1 MTAAGRRTG
10 RPASY
15 VWIGGAIVALALLS
29 FFQFPGHTWLR
40 SDTQIY
46 LPILERLWDP
56 SAFARDLLAQH
67 PHVSFTVYDEAALAL
82 RRLTGIDFER
92 VLEAQQFLCRA
103 LGILGIFLLAT
114 ALRLSTRMAL
124 LAAAAFSL
132 GAFIG
137 GPAVLAIEFEPVP
150 RGFAILLLLF
160 AAGLAAN
167 GRYLGAGI
175 AAAAGFLYHA
185 PSVLPFF
192 IVYFALTLSPSE
204 AAVRRRRLWG
214 LAPMLAG
221 VVLLFLL
228 HFFQAGASEA
238 QPFFGRID
246 PELERIQRLR
256 APYVWVSLW
265 GPGWVCHY
273 LFLWCASLVALWRVR
288 KPASREVCFF
298 LAGLPLVGVLAMPA
312 SCLLLEKCKW
322 ILMPQIQIARSVLL
336 ITVLAGLLA
345 SAAAVNAGRQGR
357 WWESALWFLLAFA
370 IPINTLSGGP
380 LDILRELGWA
390 APACA
395 LLAALAVGAEPSGR
409 KWAFPAWAAAALAP
423 FFLIP
428 AVHKAA
434 ASPGDVTGLAAWAR
448 SATPQDA
455 VFLFPDAARDLYPG
469 VFRAQSL
476 RAVYVD
482 WKGGGQVNF
491 LGSFA
496 REWWARWQ
504 RVGARRFDPRQV
516 AAYPGWGIDYFVLKR
531 AHRLP
536 GRATVF
542 EDSEFLVFRP

>member
-1 MTAAGRRTG
+1 
-10 RPASY
+10 
-15 VWIGGAIVALALLS
+15 VALALLS
-29 FFQFPGHTWLR
+29 FLQFPGHTYLR

-56 SAFARDLLAQH
+56 SAFARELLAQH

-82 RRLTGIDFER
+82 RRLTGLDFER

-103 LGILGIFLLAT
+103 LGILGVFLLAT

-124 LAAAAFSL
+124 LAAAIFSL

-137 GPAVLAIEFEPVP
+137 GPTVLAIEFEPVP

-160 AAGLAAN
+160 AVGLAAN
-167 GRYLGAGI
+167 GRYFAAGI

-185 PSVLPFF
+185 PSVVPFF
-192 IVYFALTLSPSE
+192 IVYFSLTLSPSE
-204 AAVRRRRLWG
+204 AALRRRRIWG
-214 LAPMLAG
+214 LVPMLAG
-221 VVLLFLL
+221 VVILLLL
-228 HFFQAGASEA
+228 HVFQAGASEA
-238 QPFFGRID
+238 QPFLGRID
-246 PELERIQRLR
+246 LELERIQRLR

-273 LFLWCASLVALWRVR
+273 LFLWAASLVALWRVR
-288 KPASREVCFF
+288 KPASREACFF

-312 SCLLLEKCKW
+312 SYLLLEKCKW
-322 ILMPQIQIARSVLL
+322 ILMPQIQIARAVLL
-336 ITVLAGLLA
+336 ITVMAGLLA
-345 SAAAVNAGRQGR
+345 SAAAVKAGRQGR

-370 IPINTLSGGP
+370 IPMNTLPGGP
-380 LDILRELGWA
+380 LDILRELGWT

-395 LLAALAVGAEPSGR
+395 LLAALAARAESGGR
-409 KWAFPAWAAAALAP
+409 KWAIPAWAAAALVP

-428 AVHKAA
+428 GIRAAGAA
-434 ASPGDVTGLAAWAR
+434 APDGVSELAAWAR
-448 SATPQDA
+448 SATPKDA

-469 VFRAQSL
+469 VFRARSL

-482 WKGGGQVNF
+482 WKGGGQANF

-504 RVGARRFDPRQV
+504 RVGACGFDPRQV
-516 AAYPGWGIDYFVLKR
+516 AAYRGWGIDYFVLKR

-542 EDSEFLVFRP
+542 EDSGFLVYSTR

>member
-1 MTAAGRRTG
+1 
-10 RPASY
+10 
-15 VWIGGAIVALALLS
+15 VALALLS

-56 SAFARDLLAQH
+56 SAFAHDLLAQH

-82 RRLTGIDFER
+82 RRIAALDFER

-124 LAAAAFSL
+124 LAAAIFSL

-137 GPAVLAIEFEPVP
+137 GPTVLAIELEPVP

-160 AAGLAAN
+160 AVGLAAH

-204 AAVRRRRLWG
+204 AALRRRIWG
-214 LAPMLAG
+214 WAPMLAG

-228 HFFQAGASEA
+228 HFFQGGAREA
-238 QPFFGRID
+238 QPFLGRID

-273 LFLWCASLVALWRVR
+273 LFLWAASLVALWRVR
-288 KPASREVCFF
+288 KPASREACFF

-312 SCLLLEKCKW
+312 SYLLLEKCRW
-322 ILMPQIQIARSVLL
+322 ILMPQIQIARAVLL

-357 WWESALWFLLAFA
+357 WWESAAWFLLAFA
-370 IPINTLSGGP
+370 IPINTLAGGP
-380 LDILRELGWA
+380 LEILRELGWA

-395 LLAALAVGAEPSGR
+395 LLAALAVRAESSGR
-409 KWAFPAWAAAALAP
+409 QWAFPAWAAAALVP

-434 ASPGDVTGLAAWAR
+434 APPDDVTELLAWAR

-455 VFLFPDAARDLYPG
+455 VFLFPDAATDLYPG
-469 VFRAQSL
+469 VFRARSL

-504 RVGARRFDPRQV
+504 RVGAGRFDARQV

-542 EDSEFLVFRP
+542 EDSGFLVYRP

>member
-1 MTAAGRRTG
+1 MTASGCRGGQTG
-10 RPASY
+10 PY
-15 VWIGGAIVALALLS
+15 LWIGGAILALTLLS

-46 LPILERLWDP
+46 LPILERLSDP
-56 SAFARDLLAQH
+56 SAFSRELLAQH

-82 RRLTGIDFER
+82 RRLTGLDFER

-124 LAAAAFSL
+124 LAAAIFSL

-137 GPAVLAIEFEPVP
+137 GPTVLAIEFEPVP
-150 RGFAILLLLF
+150 RGFAILLLLL
-160 AAGLAAN
+160 AVGLAAN

-192 IVYFALTLSPSE
+192 IVYFALMLSPSE
-204 AAVRRRRLWG
+204 AAVRRRRIWG
-214 LAPMLAG
+214 LVPMLAG

-228 HFFQAGASEA
+228 HFFQPGAREA
-238 QPFFGRID
+238 QTFLGRID

-273 LFLWCASLVALWRVR
+273 LFLWAASLVALWRVR
-288 KPASREVCFF
+288 KPASREACFF

-312 SCLLLEKCKW
+312 SWLLLEKCKW
-322 ILMPQIQIARSVLL
+322 ILMPQIQTARAVLL

-357 WWESALWFLLAFA
+357 WWESASWFLIAFA
-370 IPINTLSGGP
+370 IPINTLAGGP
-380 LDILRELGWA
+380 LDILRELGWT

-395 LLAALAVGAEPSGR
+395 LLAALAVRAESSGR
-409 KWAFPAWAAAALAP
+409 RWALPAWAAAVLVP
-423 FFLIP
+423 FFLIA

-434 ASPGDVTGLAAWAR
+434 APPDDVAGLAAWAR
-448 SATPQDA
+448 SATPRDA

-469 VFRAQSL
+469 VFRARSL

-496 REWWARWQ
+496 LEWWARWQ
-504 RVGARRFDPRQV
+504 RVGAGRFDPRQV
-516 AAYPGWGIDYFVLKR
+516 AAYPGWGIDYFVLQR

-542 EDSEFLVFRP
+542 EDSEFLVYRP

>member
-1 MTAAGRRTG
+1 
-10 RPASY
+10 
-15 VWIGGAIVALALLS
+15 VWIGGAILSLTLLS

-82 RRLTGIDFER
+82 RRLTGLDFER

-124 LAAAAFSL
+124 LAAAIFSL

-150 RGFAILLLLF
+150 RGFAILLLLL
-160 AAGLAAN
+160 AVGLAAN

-192 IVYFALTLSPSE
+192 IVYFALTLWPSE
-204 AAVRRRRLWG
+204 AAVRRQRIWG
-214 LAPMLAG
+214 LVPMLAG
-221 VVLLFLL
+221 VVLLSLL
-228 HFFQAGASEA
+228 HFSQAGASEA
-238 QPFFGRID
+238 QPFLGRID

-273 LFLWCASLVALWRVR
+273 LFLWAASLVALWRVR
-288 KPASREVCFF
+288 KPASREACFF

-312 SCLLLEKCKW
+312 SYLLLEKCKW
-322 ILMPQIQIARSVLL
+322 ILMPQIQIARAVLL

-357 WWESALWFLLAFA
+357 WWESASWFLLAFA
-370 IPINTLSGGP
+370 IPINTLAGGP
-380 LDILRELGWA
+380 LEILRELGWM

-395 LLAALAVGAEPSGR
+395 LLAALAVRAESSGR
-409 KWAFPAWAAAALAP
+409 HWAFPVWAAAALVP

-434 ASPGDVTGLAAWAR
+434 APPDDVTGLAAWAR
-448 SATPQDA
+448 SATPRDA
-455 VFLFPDAARDLYPG
+455 VFLFPDAATDLYPG
-469 VFRAQSL
+469 VFRARSL

-504 RVGARRFDPRQV
+504 RVGAGRFDPRQM
-516 AAYPGWGIDYFVLKR
+516 AAYPGWGIHYFVLQR

-542 EDSEFLVFRP
+542 EDSEFLVYRP

>member
-1 MTAAGRRTG
+1 
-10 RPASY
+10 
-15 VWIGGAIVALALLS
+15 VALALLS
-29 FFQFPGHTWLR
+29 HTWLR

-56 SAFARDLLAQH
+56 SAFAHDLLAQH

-82 RRLTGIDFER
+82 RRIAALDFER

-124 LAAAAFSL
+124 LAAAIFSL

-137 GPAVLAIEFEPVP
+137 GPTVLAIELEPVP

-160 AAGLAAN
+160 AVGLAAH

-204 AAVRRRRLWG
+204 AALRRRIWG
-214 LAPMLAG
+214 WAPMLAG

-228 HFFQAGASEA
+228 HFFQGGAREA
-238 QPFFGRID
+238 QPFLGRID

-273 LFLWCASLVALWRVR
+273 LFLWAASLVALWRVR
-288 KPASREVCFF
+288 KPASREACFF

-312 SCLLLEKCKW
+312 SYLLLEKCRW
-322 ILMPQIQIARSVLL
+322 ILMPQIQIARAVLL

-357 WWESALWFLLAFA
+357 WWESAAWFLLAFA
-370 IPINTLSGGP
+370 IPINTLAGLGGACLRAAGGAGGSSGIQWAPMGVSRLGGRGAGSVLPDSRRPQGRRAARRRDRAARLGAFRDAPGCGLPVPRRRHRSLSRRLPRPFAARRLRRLEGRRPGELSGELRARVVGPVAARGRGP
-380 LDILRELGWA
+380 LRRPAGGRLSRLGHRLFCA
-390 APACA
+390 EACA
-395 LLAALAVGAEPSGR
+395 P
-409 KWAFPAWAAAALAP
+409 PARPRHSLRR
-423 FFLIP
+423 L
-428 AVHKAA
+428 
-434 ASPGDVTGLAAWAR
+434 
-448 SATPQDA
+448 
-455 VFLFPDAARDLYPG
+455 G
-469 VFRAQSL
+469 VFGL
-476 RAVYVD
+476 PP
-482 WKGGGQVNF
+482 
-491 LGSFA
+491 LA
-496 REWWARWQ
+496 R
-504 RVGARRFDPRQV
+504 
-516 AAYPGWGIDYFVLKR
+516 
-531 AHRLP
+531 
-536 GRATVF
+536 
-542 EDSEFLVFRP
+542 